1 MTETSVWAILGLTV
15 FISVLLWIMS
25 PAGRFDGWSIRQWF
39 RRGSSKRFSDALE
52 STLDSILDAKA
63 KEWQSELQGLCDL
76 DEVRAEKRRLEDQ
89 VATLTQDMD
98 TARREIE
105 RERKEIE
112 FDLGLEKQRREQ
124 EHEFATTKLD
134 QAEKRLE
141 AEKAVAIREA
151 SVKARE
157 EALQVVGEQ
166 NRAFLEK
173 QAELIET
180 LTDALPKAEILA
192 RIGNGS

>member
-1 MTETSVWAILGLTV
+1 MTEIAWVLICLTLIV
-15 FISVLLWIMS
+15 FVSWLIISL
-25 PAGRFDGWSIRQWF
+25 AGPSEGWSIRQWF

-63 KEWQSELQGLCDL
+63 QEWQSELQGFRDL
-76 DEVRAEKRRLEDQ
+76 DAVRAEKRRLEDQ

-98 TARREIE
+98 TARREIARE
-105 RERKEIE
+105 REEIE
-112 FDLGLEKQRREQ
+112 FELGLEKQRRDQ
-124 EHEFATTKLD
+124 EHEFATGRLS
-134 QAEKRLE
+134 QATVRLE

-151 SVKARE
+151 SVQARE
-157 EALQVVGEQ
+157 EALEVVGEQ
-166 NRAFLEK
+166 NKAFLEK

-192 RIGNGS
+192 KIGNGS